1 MTKVEQLK
9 ARAYAIDILEEN
21 AKRQKDQIKYITD
34 CIEES
39 KKEGED
45 PSNWDLQ
52 NLEAAKKEL
61 QMIEFIIEEIAK

>member
-21 AKRQKDQIKYITD
+21 
-34 CIEES
+34 
-39 KKEGED
+39 KKEGEE

-52 NLEAAKKEL
+52 NLETAKKEL
-61 QMIEFIIEEIAK
+61 QMIEYIIEEIAK